1 MELGGVGRVEA
12 VVAVTK
18 VEFVLEVERH
28 VASDVELKKEA
39 VLQNGLLAFVAPG
52 VNAFVQFRI
61 MFFGLVN
68 DFLQRFGIGTFE
80 DEEAHEV
87 KLVAESNVAVPN
99 ELELV
104 TQGEACA
111 EVVSTYGKVVGCGSS
126 EGNG

>member
-1 MELGGVGRVEA
+1 MAQIELVLKMEEEVWGDVDMEE
-12 VVAVTK
+12 K
-18 VEFVLEVERH
+18 SVLKY
-28 VASDVELKKEA
+28 A
-39 VLQNGLLAFVAPG
+39 LLAFVAPG

-61 MFFGLVN
+61 MFFGIVN
-68 DFLQRFGIGTFE
+68 DFLQRFGVGTFE